1 MRNSPVTPCNRRL
14 LGVWNAN
21 FLGLK
26 TRAVFPYCE
35 ALWRLPSHIQQVDM
49 ESNGK
54 RVTTSGEPLDYFVG
68 EVDFGEPGTTGQH
81 SFFQL
86 MHMGQVVPADFLG
99 FIETPLPNMAHETVL
114 MEGAAVSHHDEL
126 MANFFA
132 QPDALACGYTA
143 EQLAAS
149 GVPPSL
155 IPHREF
161 PGNRPSNC
169 LLLQRLTPYS
179 AGQILAMYEHR
190 TAVQGFV
197 WGINSF
203 DQWGVELGKTLATDL
218 RTQIRD
224 YRRDGSRPGS
234 GLLPLNPATKRM
246 LTRYLETARPG
257 DADGPPAALT
267 LCVSDEPD
275 QECILDLADEA
286 RGVAQPAST
295 NSSLV

>member
-1 MRNSPVTPCNRRL
+1 
-14 LGVWNAN
+14 
-21 FLGLK
+21 
-26 TRAVFPYCE
+26 
-35 ALWRLPSHIQQVDM
+35 
-49 ESNGK
+49 
-54 RVTTSGEPLDYFVG
+54 VG

-99 FIETPLPNMAHETVL
+99 FIETPLPEMQHETVL

-132 QPDALACGYTA
+132 QPDALACGCTA
-143 EQLAAS
+143 EQLEAA
-149 GVPPSL
+149 GVPSYL
-155 IPHREF
+155 VPHRTF
-161 PGNRPSNC
+161 PGDRPSNC

-179 AGQILAMYEHR
+179 CGQILALYEHR

-224 YRRDGSRPGS
+224 YRRDGAAPVG
-234 GLLPLNPATKRM
+234 LNPSTQRL
-246 LTRYLETARPG
+246 LTRYLQTARPR
-257 DADGPPAALT
+257 DADGRPVQHADGDGAVAAAAT
-267 LCVSDEPD
+267 LAPGGAAHAAAGDGAVHAAANGAAAGRAPLSICVSDEPD
-275 QECILDLADEA
+275 EGCLLHEDGCATGAGDSVGSISATAL
-286 RGVAQPAST
+286 T

>member
-1 MRNSPVTPCNRRL
+1 MCALRV
-14 LGVWNAN
+14 
-21 FLGLK
+21 
-26 TRAVFPYCE
+26 PYVCPKC
-35 ALWRLPSHIQQVDM
+35 ALSVPSVC
-49 ESNGK
+49 S
-54 RVTTSGEPLDYFVG
+54 V
-68 EVDFGEPGTTGQH
+68 
-81 SFFQL
+81 
-86 MHMGQVVPADFLG
+86 
-99 FIETPLPNMAHETVL
+99 
-114 MEGAAVSHHDEL
+114 
-126 MANFFA
+126 A

-149 GVPPSL
+149 GVPRSL
-155 IPHREF
+155 VPHRTF

-179 AGQILAMYEHR
+179 AGQILALYEHR

-234 GLLPLNPATKRM
+234 GLLQLNPATKRM
-246 LTRYLETARPG
+246 LTRYLELNPATKRDSHGRPEG
-257 DADGPPAALT
+257 LT

-275 QECILDLADEA
+275 EDCILDLQTERAH
-286 RGVAQPAST
+286 T